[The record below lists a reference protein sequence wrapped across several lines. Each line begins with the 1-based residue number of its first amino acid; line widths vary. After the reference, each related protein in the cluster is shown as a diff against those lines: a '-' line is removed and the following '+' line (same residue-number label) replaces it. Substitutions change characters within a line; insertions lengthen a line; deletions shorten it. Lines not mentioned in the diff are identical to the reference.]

1 MNILASD
8 LWGHYGIDWVGAVLM
23 LGSIYLLG
31 QRQRIG
37 FIVGAGAT
45 VAFIV
50 FNTMVDSMPM
60 VVANVILLILNLHGW
75 YNWSKAKQAKSDRS
89 SAT

>member
-1 MNILASD
+1 MHILAAD
-8 LWGHYGIDWVGAVLM
+8 LWGHYGIDWAGAILM

-37 FIVGAGAT
+37 FVVGIGAA

-60 VVANVILLILNLHGW
+60 VAANIILLLLNIRGW
-75 YNWSKAKQAKSDRS
+75 YNWSKTSSADRS
-89 SAT
+89 T